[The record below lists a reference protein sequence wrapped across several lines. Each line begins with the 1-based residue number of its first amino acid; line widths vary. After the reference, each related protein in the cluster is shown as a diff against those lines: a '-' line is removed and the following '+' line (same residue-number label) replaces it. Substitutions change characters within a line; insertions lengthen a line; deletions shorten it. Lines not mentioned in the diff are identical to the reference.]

1 MKSEREQREEV
12 IAEARRW
19 IGTPFQDNQCC
30 FGAGVDCAHFCHAVF
45 VGVGVVK
52 DQAIEHYSDQHML
65 HRDQELFLGY
75 VLRAGAREIPLDAA
89 QPADLILYKIGR
101 VYAHGALVVEWPK
114 RIIHA
119 HKQSGSV
126 LETGPY
132 ECGLARYGAPRAFT
146 FW

>member
-1 MKSEREQREEV
+1 MSEIQRQAV
-12 IAEARRW
+12 IAAARRW
-19 IGTPFQDNQCC
+19 LGTPFEDNQCC
-30 FGAGVDCAHFCHAVF
+30 YGAGIDCAHFVHAAYVEAA
-45 VGVGVVK
+45 VLA
-52 DQAIEHYSDQHML
+52 DQNIAPYPSQHML

-75 VLRAGAREIPLDAA
+75 VLRTGAREIVADNA

-101 VYAHGALVVEWPK
+101 VYAHGAIIIEWPK

-126 LETGPY
+126 LETGPFD
-132 ECGLARYGAPRAFT
+132 CGLGRGGEPRFFT